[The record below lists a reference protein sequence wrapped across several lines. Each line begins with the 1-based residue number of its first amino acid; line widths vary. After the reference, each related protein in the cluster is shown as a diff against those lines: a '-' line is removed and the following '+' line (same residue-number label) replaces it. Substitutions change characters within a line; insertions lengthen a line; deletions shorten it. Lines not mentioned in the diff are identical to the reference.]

1 MRLAEQEV
9 DQARQRF
16 RAGVSGN
23 ADVVNAALSLN
34 AARSQYID
42 VLTSLQLAR
51 VSLAHAEGAVTQ
63 LR

>member
-1 MRLAEQEV
+1 
-9 DQARQRF
+9 
-16 RAGVSGN
+16 
-23 ADVVNAALSLN
+23 VNAALSLN